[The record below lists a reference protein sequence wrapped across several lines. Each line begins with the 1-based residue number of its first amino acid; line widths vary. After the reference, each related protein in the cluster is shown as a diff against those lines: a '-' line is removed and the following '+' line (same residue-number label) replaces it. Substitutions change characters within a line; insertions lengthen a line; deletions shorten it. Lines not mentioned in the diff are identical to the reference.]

1 MRAQLPLPPGS
12 ARTVF
17 PAAASDPAMPAAR
30 AAVEAGRHVGRLAWP
45 GQVRLPGDPEGPIH
59 LVFAHRRAGRVGP
72 ALAAC
77 AEAVAN
83 LARKSASAG

>member
-1 MRAQLPLPPGS
+1 VRA
-12 ARTVF
+12 
-17 PAAASDPAMPAAR
+17 
-30 AAVEAGRHVGRLAWP
+30 
-45 GQVRLPGDPEGPIH
+45 RLPGDPEGPIH